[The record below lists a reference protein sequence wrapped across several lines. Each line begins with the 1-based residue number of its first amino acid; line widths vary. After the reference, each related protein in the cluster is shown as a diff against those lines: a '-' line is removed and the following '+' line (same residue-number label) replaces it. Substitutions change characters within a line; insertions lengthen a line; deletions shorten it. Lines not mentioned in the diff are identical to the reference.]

1 MKSFSRSLVTLQA
14 TQAFAPVILNGQVQQ
29 SLSVTGFT
37 GAVEPAGLVTSR
49 VFAVQYLTLPNTSF
63 SIRANQG
70 FAYENFFVCVRW
82 TAGGATVALG
92 GYTVRYSLWLP
103 PGATLQVDPYAGQ
116 IIPSAIN
123 PQLEFWS
130 TSASTQTPVV
140 PSFSILTDII
150 ENPTA
155 CCDTAGTVL
164 ANSICSIGQPNTNDL
179 TALFQTCP

>member
-1 MKSFSRSLVTLQA
+1 MKTFSRSLVTLQA

-29 SLSVTGFT
+29 SLSVAGFT

-70 FAYENFFVCVRW
+70 FAYENFFVCVKW
-82 TAGGATVALG
+82 TTGAA
-92 GYTVRYSLWLP
+92 TVRYSLWLP
-103 PGATLQVDPYAGQ
+103 SGARLQVTPYAGQ

-123 PQLEFWS
+123 PLLEFWS

-140 PSFSILTDII
+140 PAFNILTDII
-150 ENPTA
+150 ENPTD